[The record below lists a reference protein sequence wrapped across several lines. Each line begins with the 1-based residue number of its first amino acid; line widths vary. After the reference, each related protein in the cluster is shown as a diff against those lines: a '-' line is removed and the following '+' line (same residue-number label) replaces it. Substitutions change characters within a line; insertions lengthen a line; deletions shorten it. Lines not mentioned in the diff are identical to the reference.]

1 MPSIALSELWSI
13 VGMVDQV
20 FKLLS
25 WLVIGIAIIG
35 MVTLT
40 LSTLDARNREMA
52 ILRACGASTL
62 FVSGLVMI
70 ESLLVGLAAIAFA
83 VGFVTLITYLAQDI
97 LLSELGVLA
106 EISLLSSQEAA
117 TLLLI
122 LDAGLLSSL
131 LPAVMVYKRSL
142 SNGLTRL

>member
-1 MPSIALSELWSI
+1 
-13 VGMVDQV
+13 
-20 FKLLS
+20 
-25 WLVIGIAIIG
+25 
-35 MVTLT
+35 
-40 LSTLDARNREMA
+40 MA
-52 ILRACGASTL
+52 ILRACGASPL

-106 EISLLSSQEAA
+106 EISLLSAQEAA

-122 LDAGLLSSL
+122 LGAGLLSSL